1 MIRLVASTII
11 ERPMLLRSGAKPTL
25 QQSFQQHI
33 VELPNM
39 IRWFRNA
46 IVCVS
51 RESKWVKL
59 ALLRNGIPI
68 EIFSLIQP
76 YLIMHGEKDFY
87 PTVACDQWVD
97 HKKYLLIES
106 KLCRLEL
113 ANEKT
118 IERIRA
124 YIFDYYD
131 SREETKHG
139 IWPIRQFKQDSRR
152 REFINYVLYL
162 RYVTTGDCSIDEDD
176 AEELMQYWY

>member
-124 YIFDYYD
+124 YIFESY
-131 SREETKHG
+131 EFLQETKNG
-139 IWPIRQFKQDSRR
+139 IWPLRQFTIAGRR
-152 REFINYVLYL
+152 KHFIRYVLYL
-162 RYVTTGDCSIDEDD
+162 LYVTTGDCSIDEDD